1 VARRYSTFARIG
13 LLSLA
18 GTMLAAF
25 PAAAAEE
32 AEAGGFLGVPMIVW
46 KVANFLVFF
55 GLLAYFLAKPMRGF
69 LRTRREAI
77 AHKLAE
83 AERQKIEALRLQ
95 AETEARLAA
104 LSAEMQA
111 LRDRLAREGVRERE
125 ELVKQGEGEA
135 ARIISQVEA
144 ETDRRVAAARQVLAA
159 DAAQLATELARE
171 LLARELTPED
181 RERIFGTM
189 LDRLQNSKGGAR

>member
-1 VARRYSTFARIG
+1 MARRYSSPTRAG
-13 LLSLA
+13 LLSLV
-18 GTMLAAF
+18 GTLLAAV

-32 AEAGGFLGVPMIVW
+32 AEAGGFLGVPQIVW
-46 KVANFLVFF
+46 KIANFLIFF
-55 GLLAYFLAKPMRGF
+55 GLLGYFLAKPMRGF

-83 AERQKIEALRLQ
+83 AERQRNEAVRLQ
-95 AETEARLAA
+95 AETETRLAA

-125 ELVKQGEGEA
+125 ELIKQGEREA
-135 ARIISQVEA
+135 ARIIAQVEA
-144 ETDRRVAAARQVLAA
+144 EADRRVVAARQALAA

-171 LLARELTPED
+171 LLARELTAED
-181 RERIFGTM
+181 RDRIFRTT
-189 LDRLQNSKGGAR
+189 LDSLQKSNGGAR